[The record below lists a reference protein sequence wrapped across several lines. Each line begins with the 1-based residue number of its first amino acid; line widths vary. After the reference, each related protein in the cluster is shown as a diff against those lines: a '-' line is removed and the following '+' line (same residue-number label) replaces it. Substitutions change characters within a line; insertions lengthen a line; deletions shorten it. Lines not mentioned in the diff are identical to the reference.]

1 MNTSNLGELEMMR
14 KESGDLKHTNSEIV
28 RFEKEFMRV
37 IFSACKSAGLR
48 RCDWEGVVNE
58 MLVKF
63 SRGRIE
69 YDGSRGAKA
78 TSYYY
83 RIAKNVALD
92 ECRKQRLVELD
103 DNEMEHVLDEH
114 EPIVQTEIED
124 ERLIVTEAIRRLVKE
139 MRDKTKVEILI
150 RYVLNKENREDL
162 AEEYGIDNDDVS
174 LVKTRYLPRLKQL
187 LIEILRE
194 DEEGKFKI
202 GNFSEIHFLQKYMK
216 NW

>member
-1 MNTSNLGELEMMR
+1 MMR
-14 KESGDLKHTNSEIV
+14 KESGNFKHTNSEIG
-28 RFEKEFMRV
+28 RFEKEFKLV
-37 IFSACKSAGLR
+37 IFSACKAAGLR

-63 SRGRIE
+63 SWGRIE
-69 YDGSRGAKA
+69 YDASRGAKA

-103 DNEMEHVLDEH
+103 DNEMEHVLDEY
-114 EPIVQTEIED
+114 EPIAQAGIED

-150 RYVLNKENREDL
+150 RYVLSKENREDL
-162 AEEYGIDNDDVS
+162 AEEYDIDNDDVS
-174 LVKTRYLPRLKQL
+174 LVKTRYLPRLKLL

-194 DEEGKFKI
+194 DEEGKLKI
-202 GNFSEIHFLQKYMK
+202 GNFSEIRFLQKYMK

>member
-1 MNTSNLGELEMMR
+1 MMR
-14 KESGDLKHTNSEIV
+14 KESGDFKHTNSKIV
-28 RFEKEFMRV
+28 RFEKEFKLV
-37 IFSACKSAGLR
+37 IFSACKAAGLR

-63 SRGRIE
+63 SWGRIE
-69 YDGSRGAKA
+69 YDTSRGAKA

-114 EPIVQTEIED
+114 EPISQAEIED
-124 ERLIVTEAIRRLVKE
+124 EWLIVTEAIRRLVKE
-139 MRDKTKVEILI
+139 MRDRAKVEILI
-150 RYVLNKENREDL
+150 RYVVNKEKREDL
-162 AEEYGIDNDDVS
+162 AEEYDIDNDDVS
-174 LVKTRYLPRLKQL
+174 LVKTRYLPRLQKL
-187 LIEILRE
+187 VKEVLKE
-194 DEEGKFKI
+194 DEEGRLKRSKTDI
-202 GNFSEIHFLQKYMK
+202 SFLKPYMK